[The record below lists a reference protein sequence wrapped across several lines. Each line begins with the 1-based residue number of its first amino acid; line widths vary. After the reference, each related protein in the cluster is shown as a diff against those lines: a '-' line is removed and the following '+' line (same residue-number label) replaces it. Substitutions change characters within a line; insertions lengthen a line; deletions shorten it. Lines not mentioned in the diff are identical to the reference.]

1 MGKKIFILTIRFRAL
16 NNTIIP
22 PFSAKVSKLIMHK
35 LSLLYK
41 DVMKRNSPFKPVAIT
56 PLMYNGRAL
65 IKIYNDK
72 NNLTLRVGEE
82 YSFRT
87 TIIAEESIEP
97 SYLFSFEQQR
107 VDGIFKT
114 SILLDSIM
122 LDIKDFAN
130 LTLGRPNILKMN
142 FVSPV
147 LLQLPSYGRFKNGRH
162 LLFPLPSIIIR
173 SLLDHWNANC
183 GPDNVIRS
191 SIYLQIYSN
200 YALVEADFN
209 IKPVTVYYDGV
220 RKPRGFIGWVVY
232 EVRARRKKNAY
243 NNLMRLL
250 DYARYVGIGKSR
262 ATGFGQIELIPL
274 SV

>member
-1 MGKKIFILTIRFRAL
+1 
-16 NNTIIP
+16 
-22 PFSAKVSKLIMHK
+22 
-35 LSLLYK
+35 
-41 DVMKRNSPFKPVAIT
+41 
-56 PLMYNGRAL
+56 
-65 IKIYNDK
+65 
-72 NNLTLRVGEE
+72 
-82 YSFRT
+82 
-87 TIIAEESIEP
+87 
-97 SYLFSFEQQR
+97 
-107 VDGIFKT
+107 
-114 SILLDSIM
+114 M

-142 FVSPV
+142 FISPV

-183 GPDNVIRS
+183 GPDNVIRR